1 MKKWC
6 VADKE
11 NIADIKLEVFGKT
24 KEELLKN
31 LIQAFTETVTEIKK
45 VAKKEVIKDLK
56 VKGENFSE
64 VVFNFIEKLIFL
76 KDTNF
81 FLARTGIFK
90 FKNNELTFS
99 LWGQTITKDL
109 PIKIDIKALTQ
120 HKFQVKKE
128 KKYYKVSLVF
138 DI

>member
-1 MKKWC
+1 MKRWQ
-6 VADKE
+6 VFDKE
-11 NIADIKLEVFGKT
+11 NIADIKLAVFGRT
-24 KEELLKN
+24 KKELLQN
-31 LIQAFTETVTEIKK
+31 LIQAFTETVSAIKR
-45 VAKKEVIKDLK
+45 VNKKEVIKDLK

-76 KDTNF
+76 KDAKF
-81 FLARTGIFK
+81 FLAKDGIFK

-99 LWGQTITKDL
+99 LLGQTITKDL
-109 PIKIDIKALTQ
+109 PIKTDIKALAK

-128 KKYYKVSLVF
+128 KNYYKVSLVF

>member
-1 MKKWC
+1 MKRWQ
-6 VADKE
+6 VFDKE
-11 NIADIKLEVFGKT
+11 NIADIKLAVFGRT
-24 KEELLKN
+24 KKELLQN
-31 LIQAFTETVTEIKK
+31 LIQTFTETVSAIKR
-45 VAKKEVIKDLK
+45 VNKKEVIKDLK

-76 KDTNF
+76 KDAKF
-81 FLARTGIFK
+81 FLAKDGIFK

-99 LWGQTITKDL
+99 LLGQTITKDL
-109 PIKIDIKALTQ
+109 PIKTDIKALAK

-128 KKYYKVSLVF
+128 KNYYKVSLVF